1 MLGGISV
8 HLQELWAAENISIC
22 LFVQLSEAD
31 MDTTDAKWKLAA
43 LLPQF
48 ASVLVSVISEHR
60 ANRYSFLTDRHFFW
74 GPLHGKRHSK
84 NRGQQRLA
92 TSCLSR
98 VTVA

>member
-60 ANRYSFLTDRHFFW
+60 ANRYSFLTEQAFLLGAIYMASDTA
-74 GPLHGKRHSK
+74 KI
-84 NRGQQRLA
+84 A
-92 TSCLSR
+92 VSR
-98 VTVA
+98 DWRPHACPE